1 MYQTHIIK
9 QINMNT
15 YTVILQFSKIFL
27 SSDIQKEHLLNI
39 IQYNN
44 FKIDYIGGELDNQ
57 ADYIDE
63 ETEKEQM
70 KYSYFTIHFDLPAEK
85 VVDFELNNEELVSI
99 LSEVISKNEL
109 KDVRN
114 DGKDATIYIY

>member
-1 MYQTHIIK
+1 MI
-9 QINMNT
+9 T
-15 YTVILQFSKIFL
+15 YTAILEFL
-27 SSDIQKEHLLNI
+27 TFDLNTAINKERLLYLI
-39 IQYNN
+39 ANN
-44 FKIDYIGGELDNQ
+44 PFRIEYFGGELDNQ

-63 ETEKEQM
+63 ETEKELM
-70 KYSYFTIHFDLPAEK
+70 KYSYFTFHFDLPAEK
-85 VVDFELNNEELVSI
+85 VVDFDLKNEEMVVI